1 MNSVE
6 PMKWLMLEAFYA
18 IYLRELKL
26 SIGSF
31 NDTPELIYKI
41 YWGELENDSS
51 INDFATTD
59 NPDAMDLRNAILK
72 AFRTAFHI
80 SYEAM
85 IIMGP
90 DEYSD
95 SDFMAEVKTTET
107 NWFLGSEEHLWNTAI
122 KMNLPN
128 LERIIKNKD
137 DNSYKGHRLK
147 LPQKGESNESSKF
160 YVSLITLDVW
170 A

>member
-1 MNSVE
+1 MF
-6 PMKWLMLEAFYA
+6 EAFYSV
-18 IYLRELKL
+18 YLRELKL

-41 YWGELENDSS
+41 YKGIFENDSCIS
-51 INDFATTD
+51 DFSSTD
-59 NPDAMDLRNAILK
+59 NKDAMDLRNAILK

-95 SDFMAEVKTTET
+95 ADFMAEVKQTEKK
-107 NWFLGSEEHLWNTAI
+107 WFLGSEEHLWNTAI

-128 LERIIKNKD
+128 LERIIKNKE

-147 LPQKGESNESSKF
+147 LP
-160 YVSLITLDVW
+160 T
-170 A
+170 